1 MAVLGTAPMIPPP
14 THGSAWEQLV
24 TGAVVVEMS
33 TLHEGA
39 LEADVVDMNILHN
52 GVNVTV
58 CVDVSMGALEAD
70 VVDMNILHDGVNV
83 TVCVDVSI
91 TVDTTGITSSVN

>member
-1 MAVLGTAPMIPPP
+1 MTVLSTAPMIPPP
-14 THGSAWEQLV
+14 THGSGEQLD

-33 TLHEGA
+33 TLLEGD
-39 LEADVVDMNILHN
+39 LEADVVDMNILRN

-83 TVCVDVSI
+83 MINFVLM
-91 TVDTTGITSSVN
+91 

>member
-1 MAVLGTAPMIPPP
+1 MTVLSTAPMIPPP
-14 THGSAWEQLV
+14 THGSGEQLD

-33 TLHEGA
+33 TLHE
-39 LEADVVDMNILHN
+39 
-52 GVNVTV
+52 
-58 CVDVSMGALEAD
+58 GALEAD

-91 TVDTTGITSSVN
+91 TVDTTGCGMSTGITSSVN

>member
-1 MAVLGTAPMIPPP
+1 MLGTAPMIPPP

-33 TLHEGA
+33 TLHEVA
-39 LEADVVDMNILHN
+39 LEADVVDI
-52 GVNVTV
+52 
-58 CVDVSMGALEAD
+58 
-70 VVDMNILHDGVNV
+70 NILHDGVNV

-91 TVDTTGITSSVN
+91 TVDTTGCGMSTGITSSVN